1 MYGYDERGRLSR
13 KTFPN
18 GMETTCAYDIKGQLT
33 ELTHRDREGILD
45 HYVYGYDLMGNKTS
59 IEKQRRGL
67 PEESGAYA
75 YNAMNLLIQ
84 KTDVMNEETYAY
96 DKRGNLSLI
105 LENGDI
111 KNQYLYGVLNR
122 LEQAVTGKGKR

>member
-1 MYGYDERGRLSR
+1 MYGYDAFGNRNLFKEGSR
-13 KTFPN
+13 
-18 GMETTCAYDIKGQLT
+18 ET
-33 ELTHRDREGILD
+33 
-45 HYVYGYDLMGNKTS
+45 
-59 IEKQRRGL
+59 
-67 PEESGAYA
+67 AYA

-122 LEQAVTGKGKR
+122 LE